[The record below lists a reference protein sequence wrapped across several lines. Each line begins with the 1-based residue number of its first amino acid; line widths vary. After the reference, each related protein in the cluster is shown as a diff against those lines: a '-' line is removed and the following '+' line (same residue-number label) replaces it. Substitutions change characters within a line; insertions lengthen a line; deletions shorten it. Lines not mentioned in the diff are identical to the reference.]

1 MRAVLLFVSICL
13 FTISVSAQNIKNA
26 PAKKTPVKVATK
38 PVGVQSSLP
47 GYAINVK
54 ITPLKNSWLYLYNYY
69 GKYYQLADSIMLND
83 KSEGVFK
90 GSTKLNGGIYMIVTE
105 RRVRLFDVLMDDNQH
120 FSIVGDTLHP
130 DKPIIT
136 GSPENTLYQDY
147 TRFLEREGPKLNM
160 LQRQLAE
167 ATTKEDSAAKR
178 KQIAD
183 ANKVLQ
189 NYRDNVIKNNSKS
202 MLAAFFNAMKTPEYP
217 EMPKKANGTLDSTYP
232 FRYVQE
238 HYWDDV
244 AFNDDRLV
252 RTPPQIFEDKL
263 DGYFKFYV
271 SPEPDS
277 IIDKVKYMLLYS
289 RDAKEMYRYLLAKF
303 TNKYINPEIMG
314 QDKVFVY
321 LFENFYLKGDT
332 TILSDKDKKTVME
345 RGWSLIANQLGE
357 PAPLL
362 NLVTAEG
369 KHVNLYDVNA
379 PYTFVIFWDPNCGH
393 CKETV
398 PRVDSIWE
406 AKWKGLGM
414 KIYAVNIDEK
424 ANKAWGEFITKNNL
438 GAWTN
443 VYQTK
448 EEKDEEAKAGKP
460 NFRQLY
466 DVYKTPT
473 LYLLDEQK
481 RIIAKN
487 LDVSGFDAVLDAKVK
502 KQAKK

>member
-1 MRAVLLFVSICL
+1 MRAVLLLACFL
-13 FTISVSAQNIKNA
+13 FTCFLASAQNGKTA
-26 PAKKTPVKVATK
+26 PAKKAPVKTTSKQVA
-38 PVGVQSSLP
+38 PASSP

-69 GKYYQLADSIMLND
+69 GKYYQLADSIVLND

-90 GSTKLNGGIYMIVTE
+90 GSTKLNGGIYMIVTD
-105 RRVRLFDVLMDDNQH
+105 RRVRLFDILMDDNQH

-136 GSPENTLYQDY
+136 GSKENTLYQDY
-147 TRFLEREGPKLNM
+147 TKFLEKEGPKLNM
-160 LQRQLAE
+160 LQQQLAQ
-167 ATTKEDSAAKR
+167 ATTKEDSAIKR
-178 KQIAD
+178 KQIVD

-189 NYRDNVIKNNSKS
+189 NYRDEIIRNHSTS
-202 MLAAFFNAMKTPEYP
+202 MLSAFFKAMKTPEYP
-217 EMPKKANGTLDSTYP
+217 EMPKKADGSLDSTYP

-244 AFNDDRLV
+244 EFNDDRLV
-252 RTPPQIFEDKL
+252 RTPFFEPKL
-263 DGYFKFYV
+263 EEYFKFYV

-277 IIDKVKYMLLYS
+277 IIDKAKYMLLYA

-362 NLVTAEG
+362 NLVTTEG
-369 KHVNLYDVNA
+369 KHVNLYDVKA

-398 PRVDSIWE
+398 PKVDSIWE
-406 AKWKGLGM
+406 AKWKALGM

-424 ANKAWGEFITKNNL
+424 ANKAWGEFITKNKL
-438 GAWTN
+438 ETWTN

-448 EEKDEEAKAGKP
+448 EERDEETKAGKP

-487 LDVSGFDAVLDAKVK
+487 LDVSGFDAILDAKLK